1 MLYIH
6 AAYGQIKLE
15 TLIAF
20 FVLVLGC
27 ALTTPKLR
35 QISWASRMRD
45 SYVFAFILTCTG
57 KLMSRMLDPTLRMYI
72 TAVHGY
78 LPRAISSD
86 IGASVHVEKELV

>member
-45 SYVFAFILTCTG
+45 SYVFRFHADCTG

>member
-1 MLYIH
+1 MLYWH
-6 AAYGQIKLE
+6 SAYGQIKLE

-35 QISWASRMRD
+35 QISWTSRMRD
-45 SYVFAFILTCTG
+45 SYVFAFMLTCTG

-72 TAVHGY
+72 TAVHGC

>member
-1 MLYIH
+1 MLYTH

>member
-1 MLYIH
+1 MLYTH

-86 IGASVHVEKELV
+86 IGASVHVEKQLV